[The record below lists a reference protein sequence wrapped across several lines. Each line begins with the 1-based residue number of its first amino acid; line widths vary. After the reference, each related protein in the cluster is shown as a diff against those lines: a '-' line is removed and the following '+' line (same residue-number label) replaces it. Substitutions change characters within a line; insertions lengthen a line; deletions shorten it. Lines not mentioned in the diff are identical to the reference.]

1 MSKFLMGA
9 LVVLTMGVFSSC
21 KDYDDDINA
30 NTALINGLQSQVS
43 ALESAKST
51 LQADLSKANSAIQA
65 AQAAADKAAA
75 DLAQAKIDL
84 QNASN
89 AAKTEVNGNID
100 AAKKAAI
107 DEAQARIDA
116 AEGRIKA
123 YALEVAQ
130 NEAAAAAAAAK
141 IEMLNQLNNEVA
153 TLNAAINTKLS
164 TEEFNTI
171 LATLATK
178 EGLNEALKPV
188 LAEISALQGL
198 VATKADQST
207 VDAIQTRLNEI
218 AGDYVKKGDFETAI
232 ALLGARLDAIDGEN
246 GALNKLTASVNKN
259 AEDISVN
266 SAAIS
271 GLQQAV
277 NQIQINYATI
287 EYVDSKINTLDEKLS
302 TEIAKMA
309 LKTDLQALQQK
320 VDDALAQY
328 ATDKDILTETIA
340 YISTTILEIQQN
352 YATTADLNS
361 AVGEITTALQNLAAS
376 LQNYY
381 TKGEADDAIA
391 AAVGAAKLDLQ
402 LQINDLTGDISNL
415 QDAIRV
421 LNEVTLVKMNEDLL
435 YEIGLV
441 DQKVDDSVET
451 LMGII
456 ADLASTDYVDGKIEA
471 LKTAMS
477 GIYATQSSV
486 FDLDGRVGTIEGELA
501 GMAAALNELATELGA
516 LTELPDVSGSRL
528 KVGATASSGITA
540 LVNLLKTMS
549 EKITEV
555 YDYLDAIGVQISD
568 MEGAFDSKIN
578 GVYSFFNTAIAG
590 VNTKINNITLF
601 ITKNLTSLVYRPEVD
616 GVGESSDVAYLYGFP
631 VIRAILLQPQK
642 VYTFK
647 YTAATATAGDK
658 DVATG
663 SGSVSKQF
671 DIVAKYWLNP
681 SSTDISKYK
690 FGFDE
695 VVGKNIITRGNKD
708 TKKAGVGAK
717 VIGVDKKGVLSVAL
731 TLNDGANVN
740 DALTYDEGAGKAAW
754 ITTVALQ
761 AVRNDADVA
770 TKDTV
775 TSDYAIIV
783 PAYYKDLLL
792 ANNKYEKNTHIQG
805 NREFHLRT
813 VYDELKNENAT
824 GSFSYELAYNDDK
837 AVVDLTTIDVHF
849 DNGTPDAGVM
859 THKDAEDRGFTFK
872 YTILTDK
879 DYFTLDADK
888 QQITV
893 AKKENTSVG
902 KIANVRVELQA
913 DGKTFAYGYIS
924 IIITSPKVKVTIEM
938 PDLIIKCP
946 DPVKT
951 GLKWADVKKKIE
963 DAIGV
968 TGALANYNWDGVVTD
983 LNKFTTE
990 SVKQKDNKKGKIV
1003 VDEAGNVF
1011 NWTFTE
1017 AEIESVFYSTLMKPA
1032 PKEYSTWIH
1041 LTPKAG
1047 HPELSEVVINVK
1059 ILNEVYP
1066 TGEFSYTQRIQQY
1079 WFNKESV
1086 TIAETPENRYE
1097 IHGNVE
1103 VVDQPSADDEF
1114 FFNIAASFFNSKF
1127 GQSGYDDVNQIL
1139 IYDTKKFGY
1148 ADLATVYFDAE
1159 KYYIYKASDAN
1170 KTIAQMKSI
1179 APATSFAKGMSGT
1192 EYLLYIADIDSK
1204 VLMAVPNKLDVTK
1217 AQPVVE
1223 LSATYNNVA
1232 TFQGWTYFTGLTKDA
1247 DGKIIAGNALDF
1259 AYAYDLLNKNDHNEV
1274 GAGETFTTHMMLDKR
1289 DYCFPIDFSANESF
1303 KFDIR
1308 WLRPISVDEQQ
1319 DHTITDA
1326 VDAGTIIKLAQYA
1339 GFVDWRDIKF
1349 SATNKL
1355 NYINYYGIRAIKP
1368 NLDKTVTDINGGWTL
1383 IKYFPLL
1390 QFEDLTT
1397 EGSGT
1402 YSSAA
1407 DFINSLGYVKYT
1419 NNGLNVGTFTIKM
1432 PITLLYDWGETAE
1445 QTITFTI
1452 KRTQGQDI
1460 TARMK

>member
-84 QNASN
+84 QNAIN
-89 AAKTEVNGNID
+89 AAKTELNGNID

-141 IEMLNQLNNEVA
+141 IEILNKLNEEVA
-153 TLNAAINTKLS
+153 ALNAAIGTKVS
-164 TEEFNTI
+164 QEDFQAAI
-171 LATLATK
+171 DKLATK
-178 EGLNEALKPV
+178 DGLDAALKPV
-188 LAEISALQGL
+188 LAEIASLQGL
-198 VATKADQST
+198 LATKADQST
-207 VDAIQTRLNEI
+207 VQAIQTKLDEI
-218 AGDYVKKGDFETAI
+218 FADYLKKADKDALETAI
-232 ALLGARLDAIDGEN
+232 ALLGTRLDAIDGED
-246 GALNKLTASVNKN
+246 GALNKLTQSIADAK
-259 AEDISVN
+259 AEAISV
-266 SAAIS
+266 SQAAIEA
-271 GLQQAV
+271 LQQTI
-277 NQIQINYATI
+277 NQTLINYYTI
-287 EYVDSKINTLDEKLS
+287 DQVDAKINTLDEKLS

-361 AVGEITTALQNLAAS
+361 AVGEITTALQNLTAS

-421 LNEVTLVKMNEDLL
+421 LNEVTLAQMNEDLL
-435 YEIGLV
+435 AAI
-441 DQKVDDSVET
+441 DSKVGDATES
-451 LMGII
+451 LMAII
-456 ADLASTDYVDGKIEA
+456 ADLASTDYVDGKIDA

-477 GIYATQSSV
+477 GIYATQSD
-486 FDLDGRVGTIEGELA
+486 FLGLNGRVGTIEGELA

-642 VYTFK
+642 VFDFK
-647 YTAATATAGDK
+647 YTADNDVVTADGAY
-658 DVATG
+658 
-663 SGSVSKQF
+663 SKQF

-770 TKDTV
+770 SKDTV

-792 ANNKYEKNTHIQG
+792 ANNKYKKNTHIEG
-805 NREFHLRT
+805 NQEFHLRT
-813 VYDELKNENAT
+813 KYAELKGENAT
-824 GSFSYELAYNDDK
+824 GSYSYELAYNDDK
-837 AVVDLTTIDVHF
+837 AVVDLTTIDVHY

-872 YTILTDK
+872 YTILTNK
-879 DYFTLDADK
+879 DYFTLDAENQK
-888 QQITV
+888 ITV

-902 KIANVRVELQA
+902 KVANVRVELQA

-924 IIITSPKVKVTIEM
+924 IIITSPKVTVTIDM
-938 PDLIIKCP
+938 PDLVIKCP

-951 GLKWADVKKKIE
+951 GLKWTDVKKKIE
-963 DAIGV
+963 EAIGM
-968 TGALANYNWDGVVTD
+968 TGALANYDWDGAVTD
-983 LNKFTTE
+983 LNKFTT
-990 SVKQKDNKKGKIV
+990 SAASKKDNKKGKIV

-1017 AEIESVFYSTLMKPA
+1017 AEIESVFYSNLMKPA

-1059 ILNEVYP
+1059 ILNEKYP

-1079 WFNKESV
+1079 WFNKEST
-1086 TIAETPENRYE
+1086 TIAETAEARYE

-1103 VVDQPSADDEF
+1103 VVGQPAADDQF

-1127 GQSGYDDVNQIL
+1127 GQAGYDDVNQIL
-1139 IYDTKKFGY
+1139 IYSTKGFGY
-1148 ADLATVYFDAE
+1148 EDLATVYFDAE
-1159 KYYIYKASDAN
+1159 KYYIYKAADAN
-1170 KTIAQMKSI
+1170 KTIKQMKDI
-1179 APATSFAKGMSGT
+1179 APATSFATGMSGT
-1192 EYLLYIADIDSK
+1192 EYLLYLDDIDSK
-1204 VLMAVPNKLDVTK
+1204 MLMAVPTKLDVTK

-1232 TFQGWTYFTGLTKDA
+1232 TYQGWTYFTGLTKDA
-1247 DGKIIAGNALDF
+1247 EGKIIARNALDY

-1274 GAGETFTTHMMLDKR
+1274 AAGQTFTTHMMLDKR
-1289 DYCFPIDFSANESF
+1289 DYCFPIDFSGNEAF

-1326 VDAGTIIKLAQYA
+1326 VDEGTIIKLAQYA